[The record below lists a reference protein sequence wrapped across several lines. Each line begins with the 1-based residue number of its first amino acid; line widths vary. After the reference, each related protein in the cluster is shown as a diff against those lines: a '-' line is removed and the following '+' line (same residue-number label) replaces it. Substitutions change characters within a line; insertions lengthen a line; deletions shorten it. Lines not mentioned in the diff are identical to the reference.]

1 MKRTRLIVAG
11 AVLTTILAWTALAA
25 PRQEI
30 DPFYLQSLK
39 TGETL
44 FQSRNFREAAS
55 SLEIAAFGLFS
66 RKDLLGRAR
75 LLLGLCYGYL
85 NDSVRSEDSLKA
97 AYALLGPSGLAE
109 ADLPETAKADL
120 RALLR
125 RFKMDAAPNSSSGPV
140 KPPPPT
146 EKTSPPKVNPLPTAG
161 PETGAKL
168 PLDLKALQAEIIRS
182 PREAESYY
190 ALAKGQELLGDLPA
204 ARQTYQKLLTNN
216 PAEVRAYLESGKV
229 SYRQRSLKECER
241 MIEKYLDLS
250 RGMRLD
256 RFLTAEAKAYLALS
270 AFLRGD
276 TAKAQKTI
284 RDAPEF
290 FDADLFDSLRLGPED
305 SARLIQLLGR
315 LGKK

>member
-1 MKRTRLIVAG
+1 MKRTRLIVA
-11 AVLTTILAWTALAA
+11 AAILTTILAWTALAA

-30 DPFYLQSLK
+30 DPFYLQSMK

-66 RKDLLGRAR
+66 RKDLLGRVR
-75 LLLGLCYGYL
+75 LLLGLCHGYL
-85 NDSVRSEDSLKA
+85 NDSAKSESSLRA
-97 AYALLGPSGLAE
+97 AYALLGPTGLAE
-109 ADLPETAKADL
+109 ANLPEAAKADL
-120 RALLR
+120 SALLR
-125 RFKMDAAPNSSSGPV
+125 RFKMDVVPSTFTEPV
-140 KPPPPT
+140 KPPAPT
-146 EKTSPPKVNPLPTAG
+146 EKTITPKVDPVPAAG
-161 PETGAKL
+161 SETEAKL
-168 PLDLKALQAEIIRS
+168 PLDLKALQAEILRA
-182 PREAESYY
+182 PREAEAYY
-190 ALAKGQELLGDLPA
+190 ALAKAQELSGDLPA

-256 RFLTAEAKAYLALS
+256 RLLTAEAKAYLALS